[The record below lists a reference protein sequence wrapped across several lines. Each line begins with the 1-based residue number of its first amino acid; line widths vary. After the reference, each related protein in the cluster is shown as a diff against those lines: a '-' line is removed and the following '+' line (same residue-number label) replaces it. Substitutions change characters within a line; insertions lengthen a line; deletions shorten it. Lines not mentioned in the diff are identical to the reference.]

1 MGATELSGL
10 LRPGAALGVFTTRG
24 KDAYPEVVKS
34 INEWASKHSILTTWG
49 GPDEGEG
56 FWQRCSVV
64 VVLGG
69 DGTLLAASHCASE
82 HQCALLSLNQGRFG
96 FLTDVTTA
104 ELRRALTALETGPC
118 WIEERM
124 MLESSVSGKP
134 EQVFRALNDVVVH
147 RGAYPR
153 VIDLD
158 AWVGD
163 EHIGRLTGD
172 GLVVCS
178 PTGSTGYSLS
188 CGGPV
193 INPTMEAILC
203 TPISPHTLAIR
214 PVVVS
219 SDETVA
225 IELVSPSRGVTLL
238 VDGKHRLEL
247 QSGDR
252 VFVRRS
258 ALKLKLV
265 RTTRRSFYE
274 TLRTKLRWGAREE
287 CSNGSPRP

>member
-1 MGATELSGL
+1 MAEAPESAGL
-10 LRPGAALGVFTTRG
+10 LVAGASLGIFSTRG
-24 KDAYPEVVKS
+24 LEAYPTALEE
-34 INEWASKHSILTTWG
+34 IGEWADRKGVRLAWG
-49 GPDEGEG
+49 GPDVSDD
-56 FWQRCSVV
+56 FWRECPVV

-69 DGTLLAASHCASE
+69 DGTLLAASKQASE
-82 HQCALLSLNQGRFG
+82 HRCALLSLNQGRFG
-96 FLTDVTTA
+96 FLTDVTTT
-104 ELRRALTALETGPC
+104 ELGSALTALQSGPC
-118 WIEERM
+118 WVEERM
-124 MLESSVSGKP
+124 MIEAEAPGDRP
-134 EQVFRALNDVVVH
+134 RVFRALNDVVVH

-158 AWVGD
+158 AWVG
-163 EHIGRLTGD
+163 EEYIGRLTGD

-214 PVVVS
+214 PLVVS
-219 SDETVA
+219 PD
-225 IELVSPSRGVTLL
+225 ELVTVQVVSETKGVTVL
-238 VDGKHRLEL
+238 VDGLTRLEL
-247 QSGDR
+247 KR
-252 VFVRRS
+252 EEAVRVRRS
-258 ALKLKLV
+258 AVKLRLI

-287 CSNGSPRP
+287 CS